1 MRIVRHVILFGCVL
15 AGMAGCAT
23 EKRHCGEKCAADAK
37 SLYER
42 LGGEAA
48 VKAVVNDFVDRAAA
62 NPKVNFTRK
71 GTNKEWQ
78 ATPENVQ
85 HVKAMLVLQIGEAS
99 GGPQKYTGRDMK
111 STHRGMGISG
121 AEFDALAGDLAATLD
136 KYKVA
141 PADKSELLSV
151 VSSMRGDIVEA
162 R

>member
-1 MRIVRHVILFGCVL
+1 MRFAKHLILIPYVF
-15 AGMAGCAT
+15 AAIAGCAST
-23 EKRHCGEKCAADAK
+23 ERRTECDKPTK

-71 GTNKEWQ
+71 GTNREWQ
-78 ATPENVQ
+78 PTPDNVA
-85 HVKAMLVLQIGEAS
+85 HVKMMLVSQIGQAS

-121 AEFDALAGDLAATLD
+121 AEFDALAGDLSATLD

-141 PADKSELLSV
+141 PAEKNELLSIV
-151 VSSMRGDIVEA
+151 GSLRGDIVEV